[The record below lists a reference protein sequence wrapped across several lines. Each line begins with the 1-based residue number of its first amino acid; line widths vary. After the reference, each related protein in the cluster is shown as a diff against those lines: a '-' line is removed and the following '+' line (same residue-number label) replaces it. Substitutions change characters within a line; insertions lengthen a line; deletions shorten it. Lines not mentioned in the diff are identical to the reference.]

1 MSDQIIDY
9 KLNVVPGDF
18 GVVSLDPECI
28 ESILYSRIAKVP
40 CEIRLSNS
48 YTVCSLYSTPSLIDG
63 NKVLKGNQEITQYLR
78 SKSYNIDFE
87 MNVMQCSSTM
97 AVTCMVREK
106 IKPLLEFVMW
116 LDKKNSEEIFIPW
129 HMKVLRI
136 PFNYFY
142 VKRHKKDAENLI
154 ESMYPY
160 EDNPEVIKDYL
171 TKAATDAFNSLSS
184 LLGQKKYFFEKSPT
198 SLDILVYSYLAPF
211 LKIPMI
217 SVDIGNMV
225 RNLWPNLEKFV
236 KRIDAKYLP
245 DLTDNSRN
253 IIETERNLANDD
265 EVSIAAVIIV
275 SVSAL
280 TLAMTFVVQK
290 GFLRWR

>member
-1 MSDQIIDY
+1 
-9 KLNVVPGDF
+9 
-18 GVVSLDPECI
+18 
-28 ESILYSRIAKVP
+28 
-40 CEIRLSNS
+40 
-48 YTVCSLYSTPSLIDG
+48 
-63 NKVLKGNQEITQYLR
+63 
-78 SKSYNIDFE
+78 
-87 MNVMQCSSTM
+87 
-97 AVTCMVREK
+97 
-106 IKPLLEFVMW
+106 
-116 LDKKNSEEIFIPW
+116 
-129 HMKVLRI
+129 
-136 PFNYFY
+136 
-142 VKRHKKDAENLI
+142 
-154 ESMYPY
+154 
-160 EDNPEVIKDYL
+160 
-171 TKAATDAFNSLSS
+171 
-184 LLGQKKYFFEKSPT
+184 
-198 SLDILVYSYLAPF
+198 
-211 LKIPMI
+211 MI